1 MDTDNYSHKNHK
13 CWIVSQELTYLT
25 VLFFKD
31 SNAGGAVISLGRLI
45 ALQCF
50 HCLYNVQPKCLTIQL
65 MP

>member
-50 HCLYNVQPKCLTIQL
+50 HCL
-65 MP
+65 